1 MCKDSN
7 NNQITKIKLPKKNN
21 LFFSDVK
28 NTCKMF
34 AFLTFSFYLC
44 DSLGHVVAK
53 PQFKCALPFKDGKAK
68 VTYTGHESDPHDE
81 HSEWVSDDWFYIDYQ
96 GKKLPVEP

>member
-1 MCKDSN
+1 
-7 NNQITKIKLPKKNN
+7 
-21 LFFSDVK
+21 
-28 NTCKMF
+28 MF

-53 PQFKCALPFKDGKAK
+53 PQFKCALPFKGGKAK

-96 GKKLPVEP
+96 GNKLTSEP